1 MRCPSQTA
9 QSSRPS
15 PWLQLLS
22 CSVLVPGGLL
32 VRKNPGFLRQP
43 FPKEP
48 GSRGSRGTPSQVPSN
63 QAVQHQSGSHGGQK
77 HPFELFSAK
86 GPGIYQSFCR
96 PVICGGLTGCQN
108 NHPKSLFPFIGKQA
122 GPFWP
127 LDPAPHFL
135 CVVSPKRCP

>member
-9 QSSRPS
+9 QISRPS

-32 VRKNPGFLRQP
+32 VRKNPGFPRRP
-43 FPKEP
+43 FPRDP
-48 GSRGSRGTPSQVPSN
+48 GSRGSRGTPSQVTSN

-86 GPGIYQSFCR
+86 RPGIYQSFC
-96 PVICGGLTGCQN
+96 
-108 NHPKSLFPFIGKQA
+108 QA
-122 GPFWP
+122 GDSWG
-127 LDPAPHFL
+127 PHRL
-135 CVVSPKRCP
+135 SE